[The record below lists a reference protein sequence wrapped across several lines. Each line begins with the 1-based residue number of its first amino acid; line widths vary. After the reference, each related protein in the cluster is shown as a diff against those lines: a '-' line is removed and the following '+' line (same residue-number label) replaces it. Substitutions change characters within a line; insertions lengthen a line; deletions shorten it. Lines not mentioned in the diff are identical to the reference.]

1 MDSTNIIN
9 DFLFYL
15 HLKKKILAEAKHVCL
30 THCTYLIGPEGY
42 KKGVTTKE
50 LQLTMDSLNDAS
62 DYEVSISASVKIEG

>member
-1 MDSTNIIN
+1 MFNT
-9 DFLFYL
+9 L
-15 HLKKKILAEAKHVCL
+15 
-30 THCTYLIGPEGY
+30 YLIGPEGY